1 MDSTAVANGRTEPER
16 ILLLFLDGVGIGR
29 NDPHVNPFL
38 HAELPV
44 LAGILGGIPV
54 QAGSAGVP
62 LEEEGGPGS
71 LLLRHRPGA
80 RSGPP
85 QRGRLLALDARLGV
99 EGLPQS
105 GTGQIALLTGA
116 NAPELFGRH
125 FGPWPPS
132 RLRPLLGERSLL
144 RRAVDGGLE
153 VVFANAYPEGFPGN
167 RSSRRVAAPPL
178 AAAAAGLLTRHH
190 EALARGEA
198 VASEIVNEGWRRH
211 LGFDDLPEVGPTQA
225 GRNLA
230 TLAHTARLTFFA
242 HYLTDVAGH
251 RGGMTGAIA
260 ALERV
265 DAFLG
270 GVLEEL
276 PADTLLLIVSDHG
289 NIEDVRGGHTLNP
302 ALGVALGPGSEA
314 LEGEVP
320 LTRLAPFVLERLGV

>member
-1 MDSTAVANGRTEPER
+1 
-16 ILLLFLDGVGIGR
+16 
-29 NDPHVNPFL
+29 VNPFL
-38 HAELPV
+38 RARLPV
-44 LAGILGGIPV
+44 LAGLLGGIPV
-54 QAGSAGVP
+54 RAGSAGV
-62 LEEEGGPGS
+62 LAEMEGGAFDFRLPERPAAGS
-71 LLLRHRPGA
+71 A
-80 RSGPP
+80 PP
-85 QRGRLLALDARLGV
+85 PRGRLVALDARLGV

-116 NAPELFGRH
+116 NAPQLFGRH

-132 RLRPLLGERSLL
+132 RLRPLLSERSFL
-144 RRAVDGGLE
+144 RRAVDEGLE
-153 VVFANAYPEGFPGN
+153 VVFANAYPEGFPGD

-211 LGFDDLPEVGPTQA
+211 LGFDDLPEVAPPQA

-230 TLAHTARLTFFA
+230 ALARTARLTFFA

-251 RGGMTGAIA
+251 RGGMTGAIE

-270 GVLEEL
+270 GVLEQL
-276 PADTLLLIVSDHG
+276 DSDTLLLVVSDHG

-302 ALGVALGPGSEA
+302 ALGIALGPGSEA
-314 LEGEVP
+314 LALGEEIP
-320 LTRLAPFVLERLGV
+320 LTRLAPFILERLGV

>member
-1 MDSTAVANGRTEPER
+1 MDRTGPAGEGGDPLR
-16 ILLLFLDGVGIGR
+16 VLLLFLDGVGIGID
-29 NDPHVNPFL
+29 DPGVNPFL
-38 HAELPV
+38 QAQLPV
-44 LAGILGGIPV
+44 LAELIGGIPV
-54 QAGSAGVP
+54 LPV
-62 LEEEGGPGS
+62 LTE
-71 LLLRHRPGA
+71 
-80 RSGPP
+80 SGPA
-85 QRGRLLALDARLGV
+85 RLLALDARLGV

-116 NAPELFGRH
+116 NAPKLFGRH
-125 FGPWPPS
+125 FGPWPPA
-132 RLRPLLGERSLL
+132 RLRPLLGEKSLF
-144 RRAVDGGLE
+144 RRVVDGGLG

-167 RSSRRVAAPPL
+167 RSSRRVAAPPF

-190 EALARGEA
+190 DALAQGEA

-211 LGFDDLPEVGPTQA
+211 LGFEDLPEIGPREA

-230 TLAHTARLTFFA
+230 ALTRTARLTFFA

-251 RGGMTGAIA
+251 RGGMVGAVE

-270 GVLEEL
+270 GVMEEL
-276 PADTLLLIVSDHG
+276 ESDTLLIIASDHG

-302 ALGVALGPGSEA
+302 ALGIALGPGSRD

-320 LTRLAPFVLERLGV
+320 LTRIAPFILERLGL